1 METAYITQLD
11 SKGTPIMLFRFR
23 GGDNESS
30 EEYLEGD
37 VWVQDNSLISVLR
50 DLHNPQYKGIKETE
64 ATEIAKQ
71 LGGSIHD

>member
-50 DLHNPQYKGIKETE
+50 DLHNPQYKEIKETE